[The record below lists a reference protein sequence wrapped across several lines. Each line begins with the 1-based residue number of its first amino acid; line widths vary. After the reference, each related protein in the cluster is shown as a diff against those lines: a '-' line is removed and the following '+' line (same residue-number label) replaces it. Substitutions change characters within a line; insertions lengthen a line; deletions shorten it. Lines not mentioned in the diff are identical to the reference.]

1 MTKDR
6 LILPW
11 GPYSMDDTT
20 ISMENRSLV
29 SVFGELVAFQAEFAP
44 WELPDI
50 FAAAHDEGEN
60 DACKRIVSMQAE
72 LLASQFAK
80 GTIRTFA
87 RQFGGGSATLM
98 PAEQWEIDDPLPR
111 FATGVF
117 SLDQWNNPS
126 AEPTHRIF
134 VNAAEFD
141 AWLAKLSPPG
151 ELNQADLDV
160 LADPQLRA
168 KRSVAAQKKRRTR
181 KSAPESDQPNGDT
194 RSSETQASLLLT
206 MTEVRQLTRLG
217 RNTIYTMMERGEF
230 PKPIRRGRSVRWL
243 KSKIEAW
250 VAKLAAEQGV
260 DQ

>member
-1 MTKDR
+1 MSKCQP
-6 LILPW
+6 IIPW
-11 GPYSMDDTT
+11 TPYSMEDTT
-20 ISMENRSLV
+20 ISIEKRSLI

-50 FAAAHDEGEN
+50 FAATHDEGEN

-72 LLASQFAK
+72 LLANQFAK
-80 GTIRTFA
+80 GTIRAFA
-87 RQFGGGSATLM
+87 RQLGGGMATLI
-98 PAEQWEIDDPLPR
+98 PAELWEVDDPLPR

-117 SLDQWNNPS
+117 SLDEWNNHS

-134 VNAAEFD
+134 VHADDFD

-151 ELNQADLDV
+151 ELHQADLE
-160 LADPQLRA
+160 LLTDPQLRA

-181 KSAPESDQPNGDT
+181 KSTVESDQLHGDT
-194 RSSETQASLLLT
+194 RSSETQASLLVT

-217 RNTIYTMMERGEF
+217 RNTIYTMMDRGEF

-250 VAKLAAEQGV
+250 VAELAAEQGV